1 MISKEQNRAW
11 AMTMAVAAVLLCS
24 GCSENLASSTAQT
37 TATGTTT
44 ASSEQESETTMAEE
58 TDNVTVMSL
67 TNTEQ
72 RVDYDEDDYTSTY
85 ATFDAEIQL
94 SGSTADVTGR
104 SDAVQIADHVVT
116 IQEGGTYRISG
127 TWENGQLRVTGSE
140 KVKLY
145 LDGVS
150 ITNPNGAA
158 ILCENEKRTILSLA
172 AETENI
178 LSDGTAA
185 ASAEEPA
192 AIYTEDKLTI
202 NGNGTLIVN
211 GVAANGIVCRNDL
224 KITGGTIQVNAA
236 NNGIKGKDC
245 IGICGGNI
253 TVTAGNDGLKAT
265 ETDDPERGWI
275 AVSGGMV
282 TVTAEGDG
290 MQAETDCWI
299 DGGELHITTTGEIA
313 TSDTEEMPVGGKFD
327 GGQFQ
332 GGGRF
337 AGNAPMQQE
346 SELPSAEATVHQ
358 MANII
363 TDNDDNAVA
372 ETDTTE
378 IESASSKGVKA
389 GGMLTITGGTVQ
401 VSSTDHCLHSTNS
414 FFCSGGTLQLNS
426 SKAKGISS
434 HGVLTISDGS
444 ITIEQATEGI
454 ESKSDME
461 ISGGTIRILQA
472 TDDGL
477 NTGGGT
483 AAMGFPMQQNDTT
496 TATDTSEAESHNLTI
511 SGGSLYVCAE
521 GDGIDSNG
529 SITMTG
535 GTVWVS
541 GPVSGGDGAID
552 FETGMTMSGG
562 SILALSNRGMM
573 EYPSTPHY
581 CTTNVQAQAGD
592 FIAVCDADGNVLMG
606 MQTEKAVSDVV
617 YYGEQMENCQL
628 ILGGTY
634 QGTLSEDNTATDG
647 TVSGGTAAEGFAL
660 TDGTEQGS
668 FSQGR
673 FGNGGGMHPDGG
685 QKPDFADGEKPDFGE
700 GEMPEP
706 PQDGFG
712 NQNGEMPESP
722 AGTAPAV
729 S

>member
-1 MISKEQNRAW
+1 M
-11 AMTMAVAAVLLCS
+11 
-24 GCSENLASSTAQT
+24 
-37 TATGTTT
+37 
-44 ASSEQESETTMAEE
+44 
-58 TDNVTVMSL
+58 
-67 TNTEQ
+67 
-72 RVDYDEDDYTSTY
+72 
-85 ATFDAEIQL
+85 
-94 SGSTADVTGR
+94 
-104 SDAVQIADHVVT
+104 
-116 IQEGGTYRISG
+116 
-127 TWENGQLRVTGSE
+127 
-140 KVKLY
+140 
-145 LDGVS
+145 
-150 ITNPNGAA
+150 
-158 ILCENEKRTILSLA
+158 
-172 AETENI
+172 
-178 LSDGTAA
+178 
-185 ASAEEPA
+185 
-192 AIYTEDKLTI
+192 
-202 NGNGTLIVN
+202 N

-483 AAMGFPMQQNDTT
+483 AAMGFQCSRMIPRLQQIP
-496 TATDTSEAESHNLTI
+496 AKQKVTI
-511 SGGSLYVCAE
+511 
-521 GDGIDSNG
+521 
-529 SITMTG
+529 
-535 GTVWVS
+535 
-541 GPVSGGDGAID
+541 
-552 FETGMTMSGG
+552 
-562 SILALSNRGMM
+562 
-573 EYPSTPHY
+573 
-581 CTTNVQAQAGD
+581 
-592 FIAVCDADGNVLMG
+592 
-606 MQTEKAVSDVV
+606 
-617 YYGEQMENCQL
+617 
-628 ILGGTY
+628 
-634 QGTLSEDNTATDG
+634 
-647 TVSGGTAAEGFAL
+647 
-660 TDGTEQGS
+660 
-668 FSQGR
+668 
-673 FGNGGGMHPDGG
+673 
-685 QKPDFADGEKPDFGE
+685 
-700 GEMPEP
+700 
-706 PQDGFG
+706 
-712 NQNGEMPESP
+712 
-722 AGTAPAV
+722 
-729 S
+729 